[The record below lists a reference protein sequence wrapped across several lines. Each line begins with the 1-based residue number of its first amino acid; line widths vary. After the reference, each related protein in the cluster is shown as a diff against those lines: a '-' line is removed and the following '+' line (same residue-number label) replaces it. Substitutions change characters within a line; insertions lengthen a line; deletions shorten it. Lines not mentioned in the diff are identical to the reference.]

1 MATKPEAAAPAPAPQ
16 AAAPAPSAEA
26 RPSAIKSL
34 MPVILVVVLAP
45 VVSWAVAQFVILPQF
60 EKKLSQIVAAPPATE
75 AGAAEEPAPAE
86 SPEGGGESHEGK
98 KGAAGAANSY
108 EFANVVVNLSGT
120 MGTRYLKTTFKV
132 VGKDNTLRATFESN
146 KDKLLDVTLNV
157 LSSLSL
163 ADLEEVGAKN
173 IIREK
178 LINSYN
184 QALGK
189 KTAEQVY
196 FTDFVVQ

>member
-60 EKKLSQIVAAPPATE
+60 EKKLSKLVAAPAAE
-75 AGAAEEPAPAE
+75 AGAAEEPAGAE
-86 SPEGGGESHEGK
+86 ASEGGGESAEGK
-98 KGAAGAANSY
+98 KGEAGAANSY
-108 EFANVVVNLSGT
+108 EFANVIVNLSGT

-132 VGKDNTLRATFESN
+132 IGKDNTLRATFESN

-189 KTAEQVY
+189 KTADQVY

>member
-16 AAAPAPSAEA
+16 AAAQAPSAEA

-60 EKKLSQIVAAPPATE
+60 EKKLSKIVAAPAAE
-75 AGAAEEPAPAE
+75 AGAAAEPAAAAT
-86 SPEGGGESHEGK
+86 EGGGESHEGK

-108 EFANVVVNLSGT
+108 EFANVIVNLSGT

-132 VGKDNTLRATFESN
+132 IGKDNTLRATFESN

-189 KTAEQVY
+189 KTADQVY

>member
-60 EKKLSQIVAAPPATE
+60 EKKLSQIVAAPAAE
-75 AGAAEEPAPAE
+75 AGAAEEPAAAE
-86 SPEGGGESHEGK
+86 APEGGGESHEGK
-98 KGAAGAANSY
+98 KGEAGAANSY
-108 EFANVVVNLSGT
+108 EFANVIVNLSGT

>member
-16 AAAPAPSAEA
+16 AAAQAPSAEA

-60 EKKLSQIVAAPPATE
+60 EKKLSKIVATAPAAE
-75 AGAAEEPAPAE
+75 AGAAAEPAAAAT
-86 SPEGGGESHEGK
+86 EGGGESHEGK

-108 EFANVVVNLSGT
+108 EFANVIVNLSGT

-132 VGKDNTLRATFESN
+132 IGKDNTLRATFESN

>member
-16 AAAPAPSAEA
+16 AAAQAPSAEA

-60 EKKLSQIVAAPPATE
+60 EKKLSKIVAAPAAE
-75 AGAAEEPAPAE
+75 AGAAAEPAAAAT
-86 SPEGGGESHEGK
+86 EGGGESHEGK

-189 KTAEQVY
+189 KTADQVY

>member
-75 AGAAEEPAPAE
+75 AGAAAEPAAAAT
-86 SPEGGGESHEGK
+86 EGGGESHEGK

-108 EFANVVVNLSGT
+108 EFANVIVNLSGT

-132 VGKDNTLRATFESN
+132 VGKDNTLRATFESK
-146 KDKLLDVTLNV
+146 KDKLLDVTLKV
-157 LSSLSL
+157 LYSLSL

-189 KTAEQVY
+189 KTADQVY

>member
-16 AAAPAPSAEA
+16 ATAQAPSAEA

-60 EKKLSQIVAAPPATE
+60 EKKLSKIVATAPAAE
-75 AGAAEEPAPAE
+75 AGAAAEPAAAAT
-86 SPEGGGESHEGK
+86 EGGGESHEGK

-108 EFANVVVNLSGT
+108 EFANVIVNLSGT

>member
-60 EKKLSQIVAAPPATE
+60 EKKLSQIVAAPAAE
-75 AGAAEEPAPAE
+75 AGAAEEPAAAE
-86 SPEGGGESHEGK
+86 APEGGGESHEGK
-98 KGAAGAANSY
+98 KGEAGAANSY
-108 EFANVVVNLSGT
+108 EFANVIVNLSGT

-189 KTAEQVY
+189 KTADQVY

>member
-1 MATKPEAAAPAPAPQ
+1 
-16 AAAPAPSAEA
+16 
-26 RPSAIKSL
+26 

-75 AGAAEEPAPAE
+75 AGAAAEPAAAAT
-86 SPEGGGESHEGK
+86 EGGGESHEGK

-108 EFANVVVNLSGT
+108 EFANVIVNLSGT

-189 KTAEQVY
+189 KTADQVY

>member
-16 AAAPAPSAEA
+16 ATAQAPSAEA

-60 EKKLSQIVAAPPATE
+60 EKKLSKIVATAPAAE
-75 AGAAEEPAPAE
+75 AGAAAEPAAAAT
-86 SPEGGGESHEGK
+86 EGGGESHEGK

-108 EFANVVVNLSGT
+108 EFANVIVNLSGT

-189 KTAEQVY
+189 KTADQVY

>member
-16 AAAPAPSAEA
+16 AAAQAPSAEA

-75 AGAAEEPAPAE
+75 AGAAAEPAAAAT
-86 SPEGGGESHEGK
+86 EGGGESHEGK

-108 EFANVVVNLSGT
+108 EFANVIVNLSGT

-189 KTAEQVY
+189 KTADQVY

>member
-60 EKKLSQIVAAPPATE
+60 EKKLSKIVATAPAAE
-75 AGAAEEPAPAE
+75 AGAAAEPAAAAT
-86 SPEGGGESHEGK
+86 EGGGESHEGK

-189 KTAEQVY
+189 KTADQVY

>member
-1 MATKPEAAAPAPAPQ
+1 M
-16 AAAPAPSAEA
+16 
-26 RPSAIKSL
+26 KSL

-45 VVSWAVAQFVILPQF
+45 AVSWAVAQFVILPQF
-60 EKKLSQIVAAPPATE
+60 EKKLSKLVATAPAAE
-75 AGAAEEPAPAE
+75 AGAPAEPAAAE
-86 SPEGGGESHEGK
+86 AEGGGESHEGK

-189 KTAEQVY
+189 KTADQVY

>member
-60 EKKLSQIVAAPPATE
+60 EKKLSKIVATAPAAE
-75 AGAAEEPAPAE
+75 AGAAAEPAAAAT
-86 SPEGGGESHEGK
+86 EGGGESHEGK
-98 KGAAGAANSY
+98 KGGAGAANSY

-189 KTAEQVY
+189 KTADQVY

>member
-16 AAAPAPSAEA
+16 AAAQAPSAEA

-60 EKKLSQIVAAPPATE
+60 EKKLSKIVAAPAAE
-75 AGAAEEPAPAE
+75 AGAAAEPAAAAT
-86 SPEGGGESHEGK
+86 EGGGESHEGK

-108 EFANVVVNLSGT
+108 EFANVIVNLSGT

-189 KTAEQVY
+189 KTADQVY

>member
-60 EKKLSQIVAAPPATE
+60 EKKLSKIVAAPAAE
-75 AGAAEEPAPAE
+75 AGAAEEPAAAE
-86 SPEGGGESHEGK
+86 APEGGGESHEGK
-98 KGAAGAANSY
+98 KGEAGAANSY
-108 EFANVVVNLSGT
+108 EFANVIVNLSGT

>member
-16 AAAPAPSAEA
+16 AAAQAPSAEA

-60 EKKLSQIVAAPPATE
+60 EKKLSKIVATAPAAE
-75 AGAAEEPAPAE
+75 AGAAAEPAAAT
-86 SPEGGGESHEGK
+86 EGGGESHEGK

-189 KTAEQVY
+189 KTADQVY

>member
-60 EKKLSQIVAAPPATE
+60 EKKLSKIVATAPAAE
-75 AGAAEEPAPAE
+75 AGAAAEPAAAAT
-86 SPEGGGESHEGK
+86 EGGGESHEGK

-108 EFANVVVNLSGT
+108 EFANVIVNLSGT

-189 KTAEQVY
+189 KTADQVY

>member
-16 AAAPAPSAEA
+16 AAAQAPSAEA

-60 EKKLSQIVAAPPATE
+60 EKKLSKIVATAPAAE
-75 AGAAEEPAPAE
+75 AGAAAEPAAAAT
-86 SPEGGGESHEGK
+86 EGGGESHEGK

-108 EFANVVVNLSGT
+108 EFANVIVNLSGT

-189 KTAEQVY
+189 KTADQVY

>member
-60 EKKLSQIVAAPPATE
+60 EKKLSKIVAAPPAAE
-75 AGAAEEPAPAE
+75 AGAAAEPAAAAT
-86 SPEGGGESHEGK
+86 EGGGESHEGK

-108 EFANVVVNLSGT
+108 EFANVIVNLSGT

-189 KTAEQVY
+189 KTADQVY

>member
-60 EKKLSQIVAAPPATE
+60 EKKLSKIVATAPAAE
-75 AGAAEEPAPAE
+75 AGAAAEPAAAAT
-86 SPEGGGESHEGK
+86 EGGGESHEGK

-108 EFANVVVNLSGT
+108 EFANVIVNLSGT

-132 VGKDNTLRATFESN
+132 IGKDNTLRATFESN

-189 KTAEQVY
+189 KTADQVY

>member
-60 EKKLSQIVAAPPATE
+60 EKKLSKIVATAPAAE
-75 AGAAEEPAPAE
+75 AGAAAEPAAAAT
-86 SPEGGGESHEGK
+86 EGGGESHEGK

-108 EFANVVVNLSGT
+108 EFANVIVNLSGT

-157 LSSLSL
+157 LASLSL

-189 KTAEQVY
+189 KTADQVY

>member
-75 AGAAEEPAPAE
+75 AGAAAEPAAAAT
-86 SPEGGGESHEGK
+86 EGGGESHEGK

-108 EFANVVVNLSGT
+108 EFANVIVNFFGT

-189 KTAEQVY
+189 KTADQVY